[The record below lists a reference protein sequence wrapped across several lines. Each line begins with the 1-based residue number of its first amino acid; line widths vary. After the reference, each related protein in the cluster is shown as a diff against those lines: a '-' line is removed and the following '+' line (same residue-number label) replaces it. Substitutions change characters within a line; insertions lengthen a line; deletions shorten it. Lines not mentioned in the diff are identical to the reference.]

1 MLSSAAVLIHSQTG
15 SAFSNQMSLVVN
27 KHVPQSSS
35 VPDFLPLRTISADTR
50 GVLAARFI
58 NAVNI
63 AGVTDNGASGDSSSA
78 SASLC
83 HQILRIFA
91 PNGES

>member
-15 SAFSNQMSLVVN
+15 SALSNQKSRVVN
-27 KHVPQSSS
+27 QHVPQSSS

-58 NAVNI
+58 NAVNTV
-63 AGVTDNGASGDSSSA
+63 GVTDKGASGDCSPA